1 MRMSDW
7 SSDVCSSDLPNGI
20 QITATGTVR
29 AAGFV
34 ASTLDIGDDDFMR
47 GDIVVSGHGGRVANA
62 GTIAIVRGGYAALI
76 GGQVDH
82 SGFIP
87 APLGRVALGAGTRAA
102 PDLAGFGIAAWRA
115 RRCQDV

>member
-76 GGQVDH
+76 GGQVDN
-82 SGFIP
+82 SGFIH
-87 APLGRVALGAGTRAA
+87 APLGRVALGAGTRATL
-102 PDLAGFGIAAWRA
+102 DLAGEGFLPIDRE
-115 RRCQDV
+115 R

>member
-47 GDIVVSGHGGRVANA
+47 GDLVVSGHGGRVAHA
-62 GTIAIVRGGYAALI
+62 GTLAIVRGGYAALN
-76 GGQVDH
+76 GGQGEH

-87 APLGRVALGAGTRAA
+87 APLGPGGGTEER
-102 PDLAGFGIAAWRA
+102 PCGEGGSSECGGWGLP
-115 RRCQDV
+115 